1 MAGRKTK
8 YTPEIVD
15 EIVTSLKIGLT
26 DTDAAVASGITWDT
40 FNAWRERYPDFSSRV
55 TRAKAERA
63 RTWLALLRKN
73 AETGDTRALEALLDR
88 CAPDYRKTTDMN
100 LRHSGADGG
109 PIAVSI
115 IRDHAPESE

>member
-1 MAGRKTK
+1 MGNTK
-8 YTPEIVD
+8 YTPEIED
-15 EIVTSLKIGLT
+15 EIVASLKIGLT
-26 DTDAAVASGITWDT
+26 DTDAALASGISWDT
-40 FNAWRERYPDFSSRV
+40 FNRWQKRHARFADRV
-55 TRAKAERA
+55 TRAKAERT

-73 AETGDTRALEALLDR
+73 AETGDTRAIEALLDR

-109 PIAVSI
+109 PLTVSI